1 MGFKERLSNKVAKHI
16 PTDEYL
22 RIRAREDVSP
32 EERVQLTDGALS
44 IYIDLN
50 SKLKFTISPTVILSR
65 AVVRSI
71 PLGSFLLSRTNVSER
86 AISSNHRRYEFYE
99 TGFHQNSEEQDKAFF
114 RGERLKKDF
123 QITQSVAEA
132 SQIELPRP

>member
-22 RIRAREDVSP
+22 RIRARKDVSP

-44 IYIDLN
+44 IDIDLN
-50 SKLKFTISPTVILSR
+50 NKLKFTISPTVILSR

-86 AISSNHRRYEFYE
+86 AISSNHRRYESYE
-99 TGFHQNSEEQDKAFF
+99 TGFQQNSEEQEKAFF
-114 RGERLKKDF
+114 KGERLKKDF

-132 SQIELPRP
+132 SKIELSRP